1 MNVKLNRRQSLIGI
15 ASALSMS
22 GSWAQN
28 YPSQPIKVI
37 MPFSP
42 GTGSENVLRVVLD
55 RLSEKIKQPFVLD
68 NRPGAGSTLGTD
80 QAARMPPDGYNLVAT
95 YNSSIAPGSL
105 LYSKLGYDPIKD
117 FKHIALVGVFPQFM
131 VVRADS
137 PAKTVQDFIAM
148 ARAKPGVLNYSS
160 AGVGTS
166 GFLAGELLKQTLK
179 IDMVHVAYKGPSQGL
194 TDLLGGRL
202 DMMMTASAAS
212 LVAAGKLRILAATS
226 EKRSPLYPDVPAL
239 SEVAPG
245 VSAVSWVGISAP
257 AATPAAITQQL
268 ERAILSTLAEPAI
281 RARLADP
288 VFGIEITPL
297 GSADFLEFIKKE
309 LRIWAPVIKA
319 GNMQIS

>member
-1 MNVKLNRRQSLIGI
+1 MNLNRRQSLIGI
-15 ASALSMS
+15 AATL
-22 GSWAQN
+22 GLGNSWAQS
-28 YPSQPIKVI
+28 YPSQPIRVI

-42 GTGSENVLRVVLD
+42 GTGSENVLRVVFD
-55 RLSEKIKQPFVLD
+55 RLSDRLKQPIVMD

-80 QAARMPPDGYNLVAT
+80 QAARMPPDGYNLIAT

-179 IDMVHVAYKGPSQGL
+179 IDMVHVAYKGPSQGI

-257 AATPAAITQQL
+257 AAIPAAISQRL
-268 ERAILSTLAEPAI
+268 EREILAVLAEPAV
-281 RARLADP
+281 RTRLADP
-288 VFGIEITPL
+288 VFGMEIMPL
-297 GSADFLEFIKKE
+297 DSAHFLAFIQRE
-309 LRIWAPVIKA
+309 LQIWAPVIKA